1 MENLKSLADQLREE
15 MGKPGAGKQK
25 VKVKGTDTH
34 RPKKPAARPA
44 EIVETIQS
52 FDNSAC
58 KTMVHVRFDTRTVD
72 LMNRFK
78 LAAGVDVTKLV
89 AFAVHHLFETHPE
102 LKQTIKQYLQNLEL

>member
-15 MGKPGAGKQK
+15 LGKPE
-25 VKVKGTDTH
+25 KGTQKNKVTKPAAPV
-34 RPKKPAARPA
+34 PKKPASGPA
-44 EIVETIQS
+44 EIVKAIQTY
-52 FDNSAC
+52 DNTHH

-89 AFAVHHLFETHPE
+89 AFAVQQLFETHPE